1 MRVSRVQRLTPRF
14 VRVTFTGEELSGFAT
29 HGPAEH
35 VRLFFPPQQDERL
48 APPEWG
54 PEGPIWPAGQGRPL
68 SRVYT
73 PRRWD
78 AQALELDV
86 EFILH
91 GEGPGSA
98 WAAGARPGNA
108 VLLTGPGGAY
118 QLDPQAAWYVLVADD
133 VALPALCTI
142 LEALP
147 ASTPA
152 FVYAEVGD
160 AAEER
165 DLRTAARMHLT
176 WLHRD
181 PDAGLP
187 GRALERALRA
197 APLPEGDGRVWVACE
212 ATVMRDIRRHLLY
225 ERNLGRE
232 AVHTHG
238 YWKHGAANHPDHD
251 LGQDV

>member
-1 MRVSRVQRLTPRF
+1 MGPGGADLARGPGAAAESRLHAAALGRAGAGAGRRVHP
-14 VRVTFTGEELSGFAT
+14 
-29 HGPAEH
+29 
-35 VRLFFPPQQDERL
+35 
-48 APPEWG
+48 
-54 PEGPIWPAGQGRPL
+54 
-68 SRVYT
+68 
-73 PRRWD
+73 PRR
-78 AQALELDV
+78 
-86 EFILH
+86 
-91 GEGPGSA
+91 GPRLRLG
-98 WAAGARPGNA
+98 GRRRPGNA
-108 VLLTGPGGAY
+108 ALLTGPGGAY
-118 QLDPQAAWYVLVADD
+118 QLDPQAAWYLLAADD

-147 ASTPA
+147 ANTPA
-152 FVYAEVGD
+152 HVYAEVAN

-232 AVHTHG
+232 SVHTHG